1 MYHPAA
7 SSIGQDVLAYTDPRT
22 LPVSYA
28 EPPRRP
34 IADWQAVAKRA
45 FDIVVA
51 LLALAALTIPI
62 ILFALMI
69 WLETPGWPFFRQ
81 CRIGMA
87 NVRFDIW
94 KLRRLQQY
102 PVISQ
107 QVTGPWPGLPTDL
120 PTNACP
126 QRSWHAWPDGSL
138 TTDRGAR
145 RAYPGAAGLQRGSA
159 ADRGGWPGEI
169 LETPCPNTRGQFSK
183 NHPGHVK
190 LELAHCASYLGR
202 FAGGGPG
209 PGLIGANPSRGD
221 VSLRGFYY
229 VTRKTVV
236 VHAALHNRIE
246 SDLSGHGQSKDEERC

>member
-94 KLRRLQQY
+94 KLRTMHEHASEQGRLAQATRHDKR
-102 PVISQ
+102 
-107 QVTGPWPGLPTDL
+107 VTRVGAFLRRYSFDELPQLINVLRGEMSLVGPRPHAPGT
-120 PTNACP
+120 C
-126 QRSWHAWPDGSL
+126 
-138 TTDRGAR
+138 
-145 RAYPGAAGLQRGSA
+145 
-159 ADRGGWPGEI
+159 
-169 LETPCPNTRGQFSK
+169 
-183 NHPGHVK
+183 
-190 LELAHCASYLGR
+190 
-202 FAGGGPG
+202 AGGKPFEMITPHYRERHCVRPG
-209 PGLIGANPSRGD
+209 ITGLAQIRGWRGETETEEML
-221 VSLRGFYY
+221 LRR
-229 VTRKTVV
+229 V
-236 VHAALHNRIE
+236 E
-246 SDLSGHGQSKDEERC
+246 SDLEYIDTWSLRRDIVILARTIVPVITARNAW

>member
-94 KLRRLQQY
+94 KLRTMHEHASEPGRLAQ
-102 PVISQ
+102 
-107 QVTGPWPGLPTDL
+107 
-120 PTNACP
+120 A
-126 QRSWHAWPDGSL
+126 
-138 TTDRGAR
+138 
-145 RAYPGAAGLQRGSA
+145 
-159 ADRGGWPGEI
+159 
-169 LETPCPNTRGQFSK
+169 TRHDK
-183 NHPGHVK
+183 
-190 LELAHCASYLGR
+190 R
-202 FAGGGPG
+202 
-209 PGLIGANPSRGD
+209 
-221 VSLRGFYY
+221 
-229 VTRKTVV
+229 VTRVGAFLRAV
-236 VHAALHNRIE
+236 LVR
-246 SDLSGHGQSKDEERC
+246 

>member
-7 SSIGQDVLAYTDPRT
+7 SSIGQDVLAYADPRT

-94 KLRRLQQY
+94 KLRTMHEHASEPGRLAQATRHDKR
-102 PVISQ
+102 
-107 QVTGPWPGLPTDL
+107 VTRVGTFLRRYSFDELPQLINVLRGEMSLVGPRPHAPG
-120 PTNACP
+120 
-126 QRSWHAWPDGSL
+126 
-138 TTDRGAR
+138 
-145 RAYPGAAGLQRGSA
+145 
-159 ADRGGWPGEI
+159 
-169 LETPCPNTRGQFSK
+169 TR
-183 NHPGHVK
+183 
-190 LELAHCASYLGR
+190 
-202 FAGGGPG
+202 AGGKPFEMVTPHYAARHRVRPG
-209 PGLIGANPSRGD
+209 ITGLAQIRGWRGETETEEML
-221 VSLRGFYY
+221 LRR
-229 VTRKTVV
+229 V
-236 VHAALHNRIE
+236 E
-246 SDLSGHGQSKDEERC
+246 SDLEYIDTWSLRRDIVILARTIVPVITARNAW

>member
-7 SSIGQDVLAYTDPRT
+7 SSIGQDVLAYADPRT

-45 FDIVVA
+45 FDIAVA

-94 KLRRLQQY
+94 KLRTMHEHASEPGRLAQATRHDKR
-102 PVISQ
+102 
-107 QVTGPWPGLPTDL
+107 VTRVGAFLRRYSFDELPQLINVLRGEMSLVGPRPHAPGT
-120 PTNACP
+120 C
-126 QRSWHAWPDGSL
+126 
-138 TTDRGAR
+138 
-145 RAYPGAAGLQRGSA
+145 
-159 ADRGGWPGEI
+159 
-169 LETPCPNTRGQFSK
+169 
-183 NHPGHVK
+183 
-190 LELAHCASYLGR
+190 
-202 FAGGGPG
+202 AGGKPFEMITPHYRARHCVRPG
-209 PGLIGANPSRGD
+209 ITGLAQIRGWRGETETEEML
-221 VSLRGFYY
+221 LRR
-229 VTRKTVV
+229 V
-236 VHAALHNRIE
+236 E
-246 SDLSGHGQSKDEERC
+246 SDLEYIDTWSLRRDLVILARTIVPVITARNAW